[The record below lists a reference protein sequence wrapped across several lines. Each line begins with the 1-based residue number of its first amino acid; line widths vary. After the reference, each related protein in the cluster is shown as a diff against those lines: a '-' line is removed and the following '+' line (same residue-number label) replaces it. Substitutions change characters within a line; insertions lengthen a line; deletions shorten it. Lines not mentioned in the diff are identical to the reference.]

1 MSAPRTSF
9 PAADL
14 IAPHVNT
21 LSKYLTRA
29 AVNQA
34 RSNFELGQ
42 VEWQVVTLLGV
53 FQPISIRE
61 LTFHALLDAAQVSRA
76 VAALAKRG
84 LVSRRQSPED
94 RREAKLTLTA
104 AGRSLHADLTV
115 AAVERNNTLLEGF
128 SAKETRALIE
138 KLDILIERAKVLAD
152 ESKG

>member
-1 MSAPRTSF
+1 M
-9 PAADL
+9 
-14 IAPHVNT
+14 
-21 LSKYLTRA
+21 
-29 AVNQA
+29 
-34 RSNFELGQ
+34 
-42 VEWQVVTLLGV
+42 EWQVVTLLGV